1 MQPDPEITGRT
12 VFIPL
17 IGHPVEQV
25 KSPGPVNAWFSENHA
40 EAVLLPVDILPEKVS
55 AFLDAIRGTPNC
67 PGVSV
72 TMPHKQAAFASV
84 DEVTD
89 RARRAEAV
97 NIIRRRPDG
106 TLLGDMADG
115 DAMVT
120 ALAKNGVSVRG
131 KCVPVVG
138 AGGAGTAIIHA
149 LAEAG
154 AATIVVIERDPAK
167 SARLIGQLSGAYPLL
182 QAYDF
187 LPEGVEVGIA
197 INASPAGMDPAD
209 PHPFPLER
217 LMHAEIIADAV
228 TKPAVTPWLEEA
240 RRRGIA
246 IQAGAEMTLAQLPAQ
261 IAFWGL
267 DRAGGKAG
275 AEADREEGK
284 RE

>member
-1 MQPDPEITGRT
+1 MPPVPEITGKT

-25 KSPGPVNAWFSENHA
+25 KSPGPVNAWFSDNDVG
-40 EAVLLPVDILPEKVS
+40 AVLIPVDIFPEKVP

-72 TMPHKQAAFASV
+72 TMPHKQAACAGV
-84 DEVTD
+84 DELTE

-97 NIIRRRPDG
+97 NIIRRNADG
-106 TLLGDMADG
+106 TLVGDMVDG
-115 DAMVT
+115 DAMVA
-120 ALAKNGVSVRG
+120 ALAKNGVGVRG
-131 KCVPVVG
+131 KTVLVVG
-138 AGGAGTAIIHA
+138 AGGAGMAIIYA

-154 AATIVVIERDPAK
+154 AATIVVIERDRAR
-167 SARLIGQLSGAYPLL
+167 SDRLIGQLHRDYPQL
-182 QAYDF
+182 QAYAF
-187 LPEGVEVGIA
+187 LPDDADVDIA

-217 LMHAEIIADAV
+217 LTKAEIVADAV
-228 TKPAVTPWLEEA
+228 TKPPVTPWLEEA

-246 IQAGAEMTLAQLPAQ
+246 IQTGAEMTLAQLPTQ

-267 DRAGGKAG
+267 DKAGGQ
-275 AEADREEGK
+275 EAK
-284 RE
+284 RR

>member
-1 MQPDPEITGRT
+1 MQPVPEITGKT

-25 KSPGPVNAWFSENHA
+25 KSPGPVNAWFSDNDVG
-40 EAVLLPVDILPEKVS
+40 AVLIPVDIFPEKVA

-72 TMPHKQAAFASV
+72 TMPHKQAAYAGV
-84 DEVTD
+84 DELTD

-97 NIIRRRPDG
+97 NIIRRNADG
-106 TLLGDMADG
+106 TLLGDMVDG
-115 DAMVT
+115 DAMVA
-120 ALAKNGVSVRG
+120 ALAKNGVSIAG
-131 KCVPVVG
+131 KSVLVVG
-138 AGGAGTAIIHA
+138 AGGAGTAIVYA

-154 AATIVVIERDPAK
+154 AAAIIVIERDRAK
-167 SARLIGQLSGAYPLL
+167 ADRLIGQLRRDYPRL
-182 QAYDF
+182 QAHDA
-187 LPEGVEVGIA
+187 LPDDIDVEIA
-197 INASPAGMDPAD
+197 INASPSGMNAAD

-217 LMHAEIIADAV
+217 LTKAEIIADAV

-246 IQAGAEMTLAQLPAQ
+246 IQPGAEMTLAQLPTQ

-267 DRAGGKAG
+267 DKACG
-275 AEADREEGK
+275 QEGK
-284 RE
+284 RR